1 MAAGTDLLE
10 SVVARLRAL
19 VRESDAPELPAMKEL
34 ASVCGVSRTMVAR
47 AARIL
52 RDEGLIS
59 FTRGQRIHIPAN
71 MPDTPSPPRRSSVVT
86 VAASLEAHIEHG
98 RYRAGQRLPKMA
110 ALAMTFHVSNTTVL
124 NALRELA
131 SRRLVHKRGKA
142 WYVGGEP
149 VDRGRI
155 RVSATHRVVIVL
167 QDREHEWVWLS
178 RLARTGRF
186 CSRFIAEAELYGVS
200 LVSAFPDGVTLSPGT
215 RYVGAE
221 RVDGLIRE
229 LGSRYLGALV
239 VSSVEEL
246 PGLPAWI
253 DRLCAHRKPVVWFDR
268 YDRPPRGLPVSR
280 HFTRCRFAE
289 ENGLGLAIEALAEAG
304 HRECVFPISAP
315 GFMAWQFRRRESL
328 RSLAENAGI
337 RLRSFEHMV
346 NDIRGNPWQSEE
358 GTMESYEPVAREIL
372 DHRGVTAVIA
382 PNDYT
387 AFFYYHWLSEAGV
400 AIPERLSLISFDN
413 DVACSLLPLSTI
425 DFGLGYLGY
434 AAFHLLL
441 GVVPVARARPGTVSS
456 RPRLLDRGSIGPP
469 RKGVLWTNAGEEK

>member
-1 MAAGTDLLE
+1 MAAGSDLLE

-19 VRESDAPELPAMKEL
+19 VRESDAPKLPAMKEL
-34 ASVCGVSRTMVAR
+34 ARVCGASRTVVAR
-47 AARIL
+47 AAGIL

-71 MPDTPSPPRRSSVVT
+71 LPDASSPTRRSSVAT
-86 VAASLEAHIEHG
+86 LAASLEARIETGH
-98 RYRAGQRLPKMA
+98 YRAGQRLPKMA
-110 ALAMTFHVSNTTVL
+110 ALAAAFHVSNTTIAG
-124 NALRELA
+124 ALRELS

-186 CSRFIAEAELYGVS
+186 CSRFIAEAEVYGVS
-200 LVSAFPDGVTLSPGT
+200 LVSAFPDGVALSPGT
-215 RYVGAE
+215 RYVGAG
-221 RVDGLIRE
+221 RVDALIRE
-229 LGSRYLGALV
+229 LGSRYLGSLV
-239 VSSVEEL
+239 VSSAQEL
-246 PGLPAWI
+246 PGLAAWI
-253 DRLCAHRKPVVWFDR
+253 DRLCAYRKPVVWFDR
-268 YDRPPRGLPVSR
+268 YDRPPRGLAARR

-289 ENGLGLAIEALAEAG
+289 ENGLALAVKALADAG

-315 GFMAWQFRRRESL
+315 GFMAWQYRRRDAL
-328 RSLAENAGI
+328 RSLAHNAGI

-346 NDIRGNPWQSEE
+346 NDIHGNPWQSEE
-358 GTMESYEPVAREIL
+358 GTMETYEPVARKIL
-372 DHRGVTAVIA
+372 DHRGATALIA

-434 AAFHLLL
+434 AAFHLLF
-441 GVVPVARARPGTVSS
+441 GIVPVARERTNTVSS
-456 RPRLLDRGSIGPP
+456 RPRLLDRGSLGPP
-469 RKGVLWTNAGEEK
+469 RKGVLWANGGN